1 MESSLAQ
8 QRSAIRQLWANNVRK
23 PKVLSETTGVLLS
36 TVYRY
41 VAQLKKDGKL
51 EPLPRS
57 GRPRVLSPKKRRQ
70 LGRMVQVNTSTNSK
84 ELATRLNESNPGLNV
99 SRSTISR
106 ELSRLHWKVD
116 IPKTIP
122 FLTDNHKKR
131 RIEWA
136 LSHAKLNW
144 KKVVFSDE
152 TTFQMYRNT
161 IKVYYKEN
169 QPPPQKPMPKHSYKV
184 HFWGAFSAKGLIG
197 YFIFTEIMNGDLY
210 RQILNENLF
219 ENASGM
225 MGKSWIFQQDNDPKH
240 TAKATTEL
248 LKAKCP
254 KVLDWPSNSP
264 DLNPIENLWAIMKK
278 RVEKK
283 GE

>member
-131 RIEWA
+131 RIEW
-136 LSHAKLNW
+136 L
-144 KKVVFSDE
+144 
-152 TTFQMYRNT
+152 
-161 IKVYYKEN
+161 
-169 QPPPQKPMPKHSYKV
+169 
-184 HFWGAFSAKGLIG
+184 
-197 YFIFTEIMNGDLY
+197 
-210 RQILNENLF
+210 
-219 ENASGM
+219 
-225 MGKSWIFQQDNDPKH
+225 
-240 TAKATTEL
+240 
-248 LKAKCP
+248 
-254 KVLDWPSNSP
+254 
-264 DLNPIENLWAIMKK
+264 
-278 RVEKK
+278 
-283 GE
+283 